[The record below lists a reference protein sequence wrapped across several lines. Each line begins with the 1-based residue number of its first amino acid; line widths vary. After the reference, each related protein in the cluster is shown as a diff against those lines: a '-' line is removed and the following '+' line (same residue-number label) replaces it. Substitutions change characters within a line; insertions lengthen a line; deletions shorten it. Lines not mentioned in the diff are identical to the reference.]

1 MKIIYSVV
9 FLLYKGRFYYLHL
22 FIYRYN
28 TFSKNAF
35 FVIGG
40 CELNKNVTEEDVDK
54 VIIKT
59 LQQVCKD
66 GFDERR
72 IQGIL
77 NEVQFGYKQIKSRLF
92 LSFQ

>member
-1 MKIIYSVV
+1 M
-9 FLLYKGRFYYLHL
+9 
-22 FIYRYN
+22 
-28 TFSKNAF
+28 
-35 FVIGG
+35 
-40 CELNKNVTEEDVDK
+40 NKNVTEEDVNK
-54 VIIKT
+54 VIINT
-59 LQQVCKD
+59 LQQVCKE